1 MLTLGSLFDG
11 SGGFPLAAKLAGI
24 KPVWASEI
32 EPFPIRVTTKRIPEM
47 IHVGS
52 ITEIHGDE
60 LPPVDII
67 TFGSP
72 CQNLSM
78 AGNRDGLNGQKSS
91 LFFEAIRIIKE
102 MREKTNGQHPR
113 FILWENV
120 AGAFSS
126 NNGKDFREV
135 LQQIFNI
142 TEDNNTAIPQSET
155 WNNAGAVLGNNCSI
169 TWRLFDAQ
177 FWGVPQRRRRIF
189 LMADFAGGG
198 RFNPVLFEPKGMYG
212 DFGTLQKAWKETSK
226 GFRTGTQSTDKQIL
240 IENHMRDARYK
251 ESETAPCLTATAGTG
266 GNNQPYVVSET
277 VTFSKVHGTVSA
289 ADGPKGI
296 HSQIQKDLE
305 SFFVGECYNVCSAGS
320 NTSNMA
326 YKTDISKTLDLHSVS
341 ANCNQGGTVCVESN
355 YTMSKDSRQTQFL
368 KDTAFCLYASD
379 YKDPQTVVGHNYS
392 LSKGLRMQKALKDV
406 SHPLMNS
413 DYKDPQ
419 TINDNMY
426 VRRLTPLE
434 YCRLQGFPDYWTENL
449 ETENPTE
456 EEMTFWR
463 QVFKT
468 YSEVYETPM
477 KLDKQI
483 LKWLKNPFTDSAA
496 YKMWGNGVALPVVFY
511 ILNTLNNYVQKE
523 KSE

>member
-24 KPVWASEI
+24 RPVWASEI

-78 AGNRDGLNGQKSS
+78 AGNREGLSGQKSS

-102 MREKTNGQHPR
+102 MRNKTNGKYPR

-126 NNGKDFREV
+126 NSGKDFREV

-142 TEDNNTAIPQSET
+142 TEDNNTAIPQSEM
-155 WNNAGAVLGNNCSI
+155 WNNSGAVLGNNCSI

-198 RFNPVLFEPKGMYG
+198 RFNPILFEPEGMYG

-226 GFRTGTQSTDKQIL
+226 DFRTGTQSTDKQIL

-296 HSQIQKDLE
+296 HSQIQKDPE

-326 YKTDISKTLDLHSVS
+326 YKTDVSKTLDLHSVS
-341 ANCNQGGTVCVESN
+341 ANCNQGGTVCIES
-355 YTMSKDSRQTQFL
+355 
-368 KDTAFCLYASD
+368 AFCLYASD
-379 YKDPQTVVGHNYS
+379 YKDPQ
-392 LSKGLRMQKALKDV
+392 AF
-406 SHPLMNS
+406 
-413 DYKDPQ
+413 
-419 TINDNMY
+419 NDNMY

-434 YCRLQGFPDYWTENL
+434 YCRLQGFPDLWTDNL

-477 KLDKQI
+477 KSDKQI
-483 LKWLKNPFTDSAA
+483 LKWLKKPFTDSAA
-496 YKMWGNGVALPVVFY
+496 YQMWGNGVALPVVFY

-523 KSE
+523 SL

>member
-24 KPVWASEI
+24 RPVWASEI

-102 MREKTNGQHPR
+102 MREKTNGQYPK

-142 TEDNNTAIPQSET
+142 TEGNTAAIPQSET
-155 WNNAGAVLGNNCSI
+155 WNNSGAILGNNCSI

-189 LMADFAGGG
+189 LMADFGGGG

-212 DFGTLQKAWKETSK
+212 NFGTLQKAWKETSRDFKK
-226 GFRTGTQSTDKQIL
+226 GTHCTNRQIL
-240 IENHMRDARYK
+240 IEQHARI
-251 ESETAPCLTATAGTG
+251 
-266 GNNQPYVVSET
+266 
-277 VTFSKVHGTVSA
+277 SA

-296 HSQIQKDLE
+296 HSQIQKDPE
-305 SFFVGECYNVCSAGS
+305 SFFVGECYNICSAGS

-326 YKTDISKTLDLHSVS
+326 YKTAVSKTLDLHSIS

-355 YTMSKDSRQTQFL
+355 YTMSKDNRQTQFL

-379 YKDPQTVVGHNYS
+379 YKDPQ
-392 LSKGLRMQKALKDV
+392 AF
-406 SHPLMNS
+406 
-413 DYKDPQ
+413 
-419 TINDNMY
+419 NDNMY

-463 QVFKT
+463 KVFKT
-468 YSEVYETPM
+468 YSEIYETPV
-477 KLDKQI
+477 KTDKQI
-483 LKWLKNPFTDSAA
+483 VKWLKNPFSDSAA

-523 KSE
+523 K

>member
-1 MLTLGSLFDG
+1 
-11 SGGFPLAAKLAGI
+11 
-24 KPVWASEI
+24 
-32 EPFPIRVTTKRIPEM
+32 
-47 IHVGS
+47 
-52 ITEIHGDE
+52 
-60 LPPVDII
+60 
-67 TFGSP
+67 
-72 CQNLSM
+72 
-78 AGNRDGLNGQKSS
+78 
-91 LFFEAIRIIKE
+91 
-102 MREKTNGQHPR
+102 
-113 FILWENV
+113 
-120 AGAFSS
+120 
-126 NNGKDFREV
+126 
-135 LQQIFNI
+135 
-142 TEDNNTAIPQSET
+142 
-155 WNNAGAVLGNNCSI
+155 
-169 TWRLFDAQ
+169 
-177 FWGVPQRRRRIF
+177 
-189 LMADFAGGG
+189 
-198 RFNPVLFEPKGMYG
+198 MYG

-240 IENHMRDARYK
+240 IENHMSDARYK

-296 HSQIQKDLE
+296 HSQIQKDPE

-326 YKTDISKTLDLHSVS
+326 YKTNVSKTLDLHSIS
-341 ANCNQGGTVCVESN
+341 ANCNQGGTVCVEN
-355 YTMSKDSRQTQFL
+355 FTMSI
-368 KDTAFCLYASD
+368 
-379 YKDPQTVVGHNYS
+379 VGHNYS
-392 LSKGLRMQKALKDV
+392 LSKGSHMQIASKDI
-406 SHPLMNS
+406 SHTLMHS

-434 YCRLQGFPDYWTENL
+434 YCRLQGFPDSWTDNL

-477 KLDKQI
+477 KSDKQI

-523 KSE
+523 ESE

>member
-24 KPVWASEI
+24 RPVWASEI

-78 AGNRDGLNGQKSS
+78 AGNREGLSGQKSS

-102 MREKTNGQHPR
+102 MRNKTNGKYPR

-126 NNGKDFREV
+126 NSGKDFREV

-142 TEDNNTAIPQSET
+142 TEDNNTAIPQSEM
-155 WNNAGAVLGNNCSI
+155 WNNSGAVLGNNCSI

-198 RFNPVLFEPKGMYG
+198 RFNPILFEPEGMYG

-226 GFRTGTQSTDKQIL
+226 DFRTGTQSTDKQIL

-296 HSQIQKDLE
+296 HSQIQKDPE

-326 YKTDISKTLDLHSVS
+326 YKTDVSKTLDLHSVS
-341 ANCNQGGTVCVESN
+341 ANCNQGGTVCIESN

-379 YKDPQTVVGHNYS
+379 YKDPQ
-392 LSKGLRMQKALKDV
+392 AF
-406 SHPLMNS
+406 
-413 DYKDPQ
+413 
-419 TINDNMY
+419 NDNMY

-434 YCRLQGFPDYWTENL
+434 YCRLQGFPDLWTDNL

-477 KLDKQI
+477 KSDKQI
-483 LKWLKNPFTDSAA
+483 LKWLKKPFTDSAA
-496 YKMWGNGVALPVVFY
+496 YQMWGNGVALPVVFY

-523 KSE
+523 SL

>member
-24 KPVWASEI
+24 RPVWASEI

-60 LPPVDII
+60 LPHVDII

-102 MREKTNGQHPR
+102 MREKTNGQYPR

-155 WNNAGAVLGNNCSI
+155 WNNAGAVLGNDCSI

-189 LMADFAGGG
+189 LMADFAEGG

-212 DFGTLQKAWKETSK
+212 DFGTLQKAWKETSRN
-226 GFRTGTQSTDKQIL
+226 FRKGTQCTDKQTL

-296 HSQIQKDLE
+296 HSQIQKDPE

-326 YKTDISKTLDLHSVS
+326 YKTDVSKTLDLHSVS
-341 ANCNQGGTVCVESN
+341 ANCNQGGTVCVEN
-355 YTMSKDSRQTQFL
+355 FTMSKDSRQTQFL

-379 YKDPQTVVGHNYS
+379 YKDLQ
-392 LSKGLRMQKALKDV
+392 AF
-406 SHPLMNS
+406 
-413 DYKDPQ
+413 
-419 TINDNMY
+419 NDNMY

-449 ETENPTE
+449 ETKNPTE

-477 KLDKQI
+477 KSDKQI

-511 ILNTLNNYVQKE
+511 ILNTLNNYVQNEIKNE
-523 KSE
+523 N

>member
-1 MLTLGSLFDG
+1 MENIQDLFFGKMSQEHSVQTTEKTSVKSCNRFSTSQKTATLQFLNLKHGTMPGQSWETIVPSHGDFLTLN
-11 SGGFPLAAKLAGI
+11 
-24 KPVWASEI
+24 
-32 EPFPIRVTTKRIPEM
+32 
-47 IHVGS
+47 
-52 ITEIHGDE
+52 
-60 LPPVDII
+60 
-67 TFGSP
+67 FGESP
-72 CQNLSM
+72 KDAEESFLWQ
-78 AGNRDGLNGQKSS
+78 
-91 LFFEAIRIIKE
+91 
-102 MREKTNGQHPR
+102 
-113 FILWENV
+113 IL
-120 AGAFSS
+120 
-126 NNGKDFREV
+126 
-135 LQQIFNI
+135 Q
-142 TEDNNTAIPQSET
+142 
-155 WNNAGAVLGNNCSI
+155 
-169 TWRLFDAQ
+169 
-177 FWGVPQRRRRIF
+177 
-189 LMADFAGGG
+189 GGG
-198 RFNPVLFEPKGMYG
+198 RFNPVLFEPKGMSG

-226 GFRTGTQSTDKQIL
+226 NFRTGTQSTDKQIL

-251 ESETAPCLTATAGTG
+251 ESKTAPCLTATAGTD

-296 HSQIQKDLE
+296 HSQIQKDPE

-326 YKTDISKTLDLHSVS
+326 YKTDVSKTLDLHSVS
-341 ANCNQGGTVCVESN
+341 ANCNQGGTVCVEN
-355 YTMSKDSRQTQFL
+355 FTMSI
-368 KDTAFCLYASD
+368 
-379 YKDPQTVVGHNYS
+379 VGHNYS
-392 LSKGLRMQKALKDV
+392 LSKGSYMQIALKDI
-406 SHPLMNS
+406 SHTLMHS

-463 QVFKT
+463 QVFNT

-477 KLDKQI
+477 KSDRQI

-511 ILNTLNNYVQKE
+511 ILHTLNNYVQKE
-523 KSE
+523 N

>member
-11 SGGFPLAAKLAGI
+11 SGGFPLAAKLSGI

-60 LPPVDII
+60 LLPVDII

-78 AGNRDGLNGQKSS
+78 AGNREGLSGQKSS

-102 MREKTNGQHPR
+102 MRNKTNGKYPR

-126 NNGKDFREV
+126 NSGKDFREV

-142 TEDNNTAIPQSET
+142 TEDNTTAIPQSET
-155 WNNAGAVLGNNCSI
+155 WNNSGAVLGNNCSI

-189 LMADFAGGG
+189 LMADFG
-198 RFNPVLFEPKGMYG
+198 LFEPEGMSG
-212 DFGTLQKAWKETSK
+212 DFGTLQKAWKETSRD
-226 GFRTGTQSTDKQIL
+226 FRKGTQCTDKQTL

-296 HSQIQKDLE
+296 HSQIQKDPE

-326 YKTDISKTLDLHSVS
+326 YKTDVSKTLDLHSIS
-341 ANCNQGGTVCVESN
+341 ANCNQGGTVCIESN

-379 YKDPQTVVGHNYS
+379 YKDPQ
-392 LSKGLRMQKALKDV
+392 AF
-406 SHPLMNS
+406 
-413 DYKDPQ
+413 
-419 TINDNMY
+419 NDNMY

-434 YCRLQGFPDYWTENL
+434 YCRLQGFPDSWTDNL
-449 ETENPTE
+449 ETKNPTE

-468 YSEVYETPM
+468 YSEIYETSM
-477 KLDKQI
+477 KSDKQI
-483 LKWLKNPFTDSAA
+483 VKWLKNPFTDSAA

-523 KSE
+523 NTHD

>member
-24 KPVWASEI
+24 RPVWASEI

-78 AGNRDGLNGQKSS
+78 AGNREGLSGQKSS

-102 MREKTNGQHPR
+102 MRNKTNGKYPR

-126 NNGKDFREV
+126 NSGKDFREV

-142 TEDNNTAIPQSET
+142 TEDNNTAIPQSEM
-155 WNNAGAVLGNNCSI
+155 WNNSGAVLGNNCSI

-198 RFNPVLFEPKGMYG
+198 RFNPILFEPEGMYG

-226 GFRTGTQSTDKQIL
+226 DFRTGTQSTDKQIL

-296 HSQIQKDLE
+296 HSQIQKDPE

-326 YKTDISKTLDLHSVS
+326 YKTDVSKTLDLHSVS
-341 ANCNQGGTVCVESN
+341 ANCNQGGTVCIESN

-379 YKDPQTVVGHNYS
+379 YKDPQ
-392 LSKGLRMQKALKDV
+392 AF
-406 SHPLMNS
+406 
-413 DYKDPQ
+413 
-419 TINDNMY
+419 NDNMY

-434 YCRLQGFPDYWTENL
+434 YCRLQGFPDLWTDNL

-477 KLDKQI
+477 KSDKQI
-483 LKWLKNPFTDSAA
+483 LKWLKKPFTDSAA
-496 YKMWGNGVALPVVFY
+496 YTMWGNGVALPVVFY

-523 KSE
+523 SL

>member
-24 KPVWASEI
+24 RPVWASEI

-102 MREKTNGQHPR
+102 MREKTNGKHPR

-155 WNNAGAVLGNNCSI
+155 WNNAGAVLGNYCSI

-198 RFNPVLFEPKGMYG
+198 RFNPVLFEPEGMSG
-212 DFGTLQKAWKETSK
+212 DFGTLQKVWKETSK
-226 GFRTGTQSTDKQIL
+226 DFRTGTQSTDKQIL

-289 ADGPKGI
+289 ADRPKGI
-296 HSQIQKDLE
+296 HSQIQKDPE

-326 YKTDISKTLDLHSVS
+326 YKTDVSKTLDLHSVS
-341 ANCNQGGTVCVESN
+341 ANCNQGGTVCVEN
-355 YTMSKDSRQTQFL
+355 FTMSKDSRQTQFL
-368 KDTAFCLYASD
+368 KDTAFYLYA
-379 YKDPQTVVGHNYS
+379 
-392 LSKGLRMQKALKDV
+392 
-406 SHPLMNS
+406 S

-434 YCRLQGFPDYWTENL
+434 YCRLQGFPDSWTDNL
-449 ETENPTE
+449 ETKNPTE
-456 EEMTFWR
+456 EEMTFWK

-477 KLDKQI
+477 KSDKQI

-523 KSE
+523 TL

>member
-11 SGGFPLAAKLAGI
+11 SGGFPLAAKLSGI

-60 LPPVDII
+60 LPHVDII

-78 AGNRDGLNGQKSS
+78 VGNRDGLNGQKSS

-102 MREKTNGQHPR
+102 MRKKTNGQYPR

-155 WNNAGAVLGNNCSI
+155 WNNAGAVLGNDCSI

-198 RFNPVLFEPKGMYG
+198 RFNPVLFEPEGMYG
-212 DFGTLQKAWKETSK
+212 NFGTLQKAWKETSK
-226 GFRTGTQSTDKQIL
+226 DFRKGTHCTNRQIL
-240 IENHMRDARYK
+240 IEQHARDSRYK
-251 ESETAPCLTATAGTG
+251 ECDTSPCLKASSGTG
-266 GNNQPYVVSET
+266 GNNQPFVISET
-277 VTFSKVHGTVSA
+277 VTFSDIHGTISA

-296 HSQIQKDLE
+296 HSQIQKDPE
-305 SFFVGECYNVCSAGS
+305 SFFVDECYNICSAGS

-326 YKTDISKTLDLHSVS
+326 YKAMVSKTLDLHSIS
-341 ANCNQGGTVCVESN
+341 ANCNQGGTVCVEPN

-368 KDTAFCLYASD
+368 
-379 YKDPQTVVGHNYS
+379 
-392 LSKGLRMQKALKDV
+392 
-406 SHPLMNS
+406 
-413 DYKDPQ
+413 
-419 TINDNMY
+419 MY

-456 EEMTFWR
+456 EDMTFWR
-463 QVFKT
+463 KVFKT
-468 YSEVYETPM
+468 YSEIYETPM
-477 KLDKQI
+477 KSDKQI
-483 LKWLKNPFTDSAA
+483 VKWLKNPFTDSAA

-511 ILNTLNNYVQKE
+511 ILNTLHNYVQKE
-523 KSE
+523 N

>member
-11 SGGFPLAAKLAGI
+11 SGGFPLAAKLSGI

-47 IHVGS
+47 MHVGS

-78 AGNRDGLNGQKSS
+78 AGNREGLSGQKSS

-102 MREKTNGQHPR
+102 MRNKTNGKYPR

-126 NNGKDFREV
+126 NSGKDFREV

-142 TEDNNTAIPQSET
+142 TEDNINAIPQPET
-155 WNNAGAVLGNNCSI
+155 WNNSGAVLGNNCSI

-198 RFNPVLFEPKGMYG
+198 GRFNPVLFEPEGMYG

-226 GFRTGTQSTDKQIL
+226 DFRTGTQSTDKQIL

-266 GNNQPYVVSET
+266 GNNQPYVVTET
-277 VTFSKVHGTVSA
+277 VTFSKVHSTVSA

-296 HSQIQKDLE
+296 HSQIQKDPE
-305 SFFVGECYNVCSAGS
+305 SFFVGECYNICSAGS

-326 YKTDISKTLDLHSVS
+326 YKTEVSKTLDLHSVS

-355 YTMSKDSRQTQFL
+355 YTMSKDNRQTQFL

-379 YKDPQTVVGHNYS
+379 YKDPQ
-392 LSKGLRMQKALKDV
+392 AF
-406 SHPLMNS
+406 
-413 DYKDPQ
+413 
-419 TINDNMY
+419 NDNMY

-456 EEMTFWR
+456 EDMTFWR

-468 YSEVYETPM
+468 YSKIYETPM
-477 KLDKQI
+477 KSDKQI
-483 LKWLKNPFTDSAA
+483 VKWLKNPFTDSAA

-523 KSE
+523 NTND

>member
-24 KPVWASEI
+24 RPVWASEI

-102 MREKTNGQHPR
+102 MREKTNGQYPR

-189 LMADFAGGG
+189 LMADFAGGADLT
-198 RFNPVLFEPKGMYG
+198 PYYLS
-212 DFGTLQKAWKETSK
+212 QKACM
-226 GFRTGTQSTDKQIL
+226 GIL
-240 IENHMRDARYK
+240 ERCRK
-251 ESETAPCLTATAGTG
+251 RGKKL
-266 GNNQPYVVSET
+266 
-277 VTFSKVHGTVSA
+277 
-289 ADGPKGI
+289 PKA
-296 HSQIQKDLE
+296 LE
-305 SFFVGECYNVCSAGS
+305 
-320 NTSNMA
+320 
-326 YKTDISKTLDLHSVS
+326 
-341 ANCNQGGTVCVESN
+341 
-355 YTMSKDSRQTQFL
+355 
-368 KDTAFCLYASD
+368 
-379 YKDPQTVVGHNYS
+379 
-392 LSKGLRMQKALKDV
+392 KALKA
-406 SHPLMNS
+406 
-413 DYKDPQ
+413 Q
-419 TINDNMY
+419 IN
-426 VRRLTPLE
+426 R
-434 YCRLQGFPDYWTENL
+434 
-449 ETENPTE
+449 
-456 EEMTFWR
+456 
-463 QVFKT
+463 
-468 YSEVYETPM
+468 YS
-477 KLDKQI
+477 
-483 LKWLKNPFTDSAA
+483 
-496 YKMWGNGVALPVVFY
+496 
-511 ILNTLNNYVQKE
+511 
-523 KSE
+523 